1 MSSSDDVVAQC
12 AFNTLRDSVAL
23 SRSLLVVYSVFG
35 TRKTSRRKVK
45 SWESLYSS
53 LMRRIRRFRCC
64 SFDINLT
71 SFLNSTIPWPVKLKT
86 EELRSSKNNSTMA
99 AKSGFSGES
108 YGPPFRDPV
117 HPQTTIDEVIE
128 NDYVINLQIWLL
140 RQRRTMFIQTQST
153 QNPSSLMFYPGKQV
167 EIESVDFSNVCS
179 ALGSPL
185 TKSIYFIDGVVR
197 VFFGSDFVTVTV

>member
-71 SFLNSTIPWPVKLKT
+71 SFLNSTIPWPVFETENRGAAELK
-86 EELRSSKNNSTMA
+86 EQLDN
-99 AKSGFSGES
+99 GGEK
-108 YGPPFRDPV
+108 
-117 HPQTTIDEVIE
+117 
-128 NDYVINLQIWLL
+128 
-140 RQRRTMFIQTQST
+140 
-153 QNPSSLMFYPGKQV
+153 NPSSLMFYPGKQV

>member
-1 MSSSDDVVAQC
+1 MCESSLTFRNNC
-12 AFNTLRDSVAL
+12 
-23 SRSLLVVYSVFG
+23 SVFF
-35 TRKTSRRKVK
+35 
-45 SWESLYSS
+45 
-53 LMRRIRRFRCC
+53 FR
-64 SFDINLT
+64 
-71 SFLNSTIPWPVKLKT
+71 KLKT